1 MTQIPPSYYLS
12 GPKRGRHELFADNLP
27 GFPDNIRVSASGM
40 SFYVALFSH
49 RDPAGSNF
57 FDRFAQWPL
66 VRKIAGK
73 V

>member
-1 MTQIPPSYYLS
+1 
-12 GPKRGRHELFADNLP
+12 
-27 GFPDNIRVSASGM
+27 M

-66 VRKIAGK
+66 VRKIAGE
-73 V
+73 VWLSLFFGFGI